1 MQHQDEPTLIPDEPL
16 QHLDAHSKNPLDH
29 LHDPNPAFPIR
40 FFIERGNRTA
50 DLEER
55 LVFYY
60 DACLFIHRRLEHL
73 QQKLKFNKNITQA
86 LRERIAIRNYRRINH
101 LEDHII
107 PCPELDRV
115 NPQDYNPK
123 QLTAEYRDLKTT
135 KRELEGIILLLERR
149 EPQQS

>member
-29 LHDPNPAFPIR
+29 LHDTNPAYPIR

-55 LVFYY
+55 LDLYY
-60 DACLFIHRRLEHL
+60 NACLFIHRRLEYL
-73 QQKLKFNKNITQA
+73 QQKHKFNKSITRA
-86 LRERIAIRNYRRINH
+86 LRERIVIRNYRRINH
-101 LEDHII
+101 LEDYII
-107 PCPELDRV
+107 LCPELDRV
-115 NPQDYNPK
+115 NPQDYNLK
-123 QLTAEYRDLKTT
+123 QITAEYQNLKST
-135 KRELEGIILLLERR
+135 KLELEGLIHLLERR